1 MHALVTKNAG
11 NIYTV
16 LTDEGSTMQVTV
28 KGNFRIKGIK
38 STSPVVIGDHVEV
51 ADGMIT
57 SVADRKNYIVRK
69 SINLSKQSH
78 ILAAN
83 LDQCFLIVTI
93 NHPVTSTTFID
104 RFLATAE
111 AYNIPATLVFNKIDL
126 YDDDDREYLNGM
138 VNLYETI
145 GYPCLQVS
153 AATGEGMDDIR
164 NMLSGKVTLLSGHSG
179 VGKSTFINR
188 LLPHLNLRTAD
199 ISDAHDQG
207 MHTTTFSEMY
217 PVETDDNVDRGDD
230 NEKSA
235 SKANS
240 QWPMANGFIIDTP
253 GIKGFGAF
261 DMAKEDIG
269 DYFRDIFHFSQQCR
283 FNNCTHTHEPGCAV
297 IAAVERHDISQSRYN
312 SYLSMLNDEDE
323 AKYRTG
329 Y

>member
-16 LTDEGSTMQVTV
+16 LADDGTTMQVTV

-38 STSPVVIGDHVEV
+38 STSPVVIGDQVEV
-51 ADGMIT
+51 VDGMIT
-57 SVADRKNYIVRK
+57 AVADRKNYIVRK

-83 LDQCFLIVTI
+83 LDQCFLIVTVS
-93 NHPVTSTTFID
+93 HPVTSTTFID

-111 AYNIPATLVFNKIDL
+111 AYNIPAVLVFNKTDI
-126 YDDDDREYLNGM
+126 YDSSDMEYLDGM

-145 GYPCLQVS
+145 GYKCLKVS
-153 AATGEGMDDIR
+153 AATGEGMDKVSDL
-164 NMLSGKVTLLSGHSG
+164 LSGKVTLVSGHSG

-188 LLPHLNLRTAD
+188 ILPDLNLRTAD

-217 PVETDDNVDRGDD
+217 PID
-230 NEKSA
+230 A
-235 SKANS
+235 H
-240 QWPMANGFIIDTP
+240 GFIIDTP
-253 GIKGFGAF
+253 GIKGFGSF
-261 DMAKEDIG
+261 DMEKEDIG
-269 DYFRDIFHFSQQCR
+269 DYFREIFRYSQDCR

-297 IAAVERHDISQSRYN
+297 LEALERHDISQSRYN
-312 SYLSMLNDEDE
+312 SYLSMLEEDD
-323 AKYRTG
+323 KYRG
-329 Y
+329 

>member
-16 LTDEGSTMQVTV
+16 LADDGTTMQVTV

-38 STSPVVIGDHVEV
+38 STSPVVIGDQVEV
-51 ADGMIT
+51 VDGMIT
-57 SVADRKNYIVRK
+57 AVADRKNYIVRK

-83 LDQCFLIVTI
+83 LDQCFLIVTVS
-93 NHPVTSTTFID
+93 HPATSTTFID

-111 AYNIPATLVFNKIDL
+111 AYNIPAVLVFNKTDI
-126 YDDDDREYLNGM
+126 YDSSDMEYLDGM

-145 GYPCLQVS
+145 GYKCLKVS
-153 AATGEGMDDIR
+153 AATGEGMDKVSDL
-164 NMLSGKVTLLSGHSG
+164 LSGKVTLVSGHSG

-188 LLPHLNLRTAD
+188 ILPDLNLRTAD

-217 PVETDDNVDRGDD
+217 PID
-230 NEKSA
+230 A
-235 SKANS
+235 H
-240 QWPMANGFIIDTP
+240 GFIIDTP
-253 GIKGFGAF
+253 GIKGFGSF
-261 DMAKEDIG
+261 DMEKEDIG
-269 DYFRDIFHFSQQCR
+269 DYFREIFRYSQDCR

-297 IAAVERHDISQSRYN
+297 LEALERHDISQSRYN
-312 SYLSMLNDEDE
+312 SYLSMLEEDD
-323 AKYRTG
+323 KYRG
-329 Y
+329 

>member
-16 LTDEGSTMQVTV
+16 LADDGTTMQVTV

-38 STSPVVIGDHVEV
+38 STSPVVIGDQVEV
-51 ADGMIT
+51 VDGMIT
-57 SVADRKNYIVRK
+57 AVADRKNYIVRK

-83 LDQCFLIVTI
+83 LDQCFLIVTVS
-93 NHPVTSTTFID
+93 HPATSTTFID

-111 AYNIPATLVFNKIDL
+111 AYNIPAVLVFNKTDI
-126 YDDDDREYLNGM
+126 YDSSDMEYLDGM

-145 GYPCLQVS
+145 GYKCLKVS
-153 AATGEGMDDIR
+153 AATGEGMDKVSDL
-164 NMLSGKVTLLSGHSG
+164 LSGKVTLVSGHSG

-188 LLPHLNLRTAD
+188 ILPDLNLRTAD

-217 PVETDDNVDRGDD
+217 PID
-230 NEKSA
+230 A
-235 SKANS
+235 H
-240 QWPMANGFIIDTP
+240 GFIIDTP
-253 GIKGFGAF
+253 GIKGFGSF
-261 DMAKEDIG
+261 DMEKEDIG
-269 DYFRDIFHFSQQCR
+269 DYFREIFRFSQDCR

-297 IAAVERHDISQSRYN
+297 LEALERHDISQSRYN
-312 SYLSMLNDEDE
+312 SYLSMLEEDD
-323 AKYRTG
+323 KYRG
-329 Y
+329 

>member
-16 LTDEGSTMQVTV
+16 LADDGTTMQVTV

-38 STSPVVIGDHVEV
+38 STSPVVIGDQVEV
-51 ADGMIT
+51 VDGMIT
-57 SVADRKNYIVRK
+57 AVADRKNYIVRK

-83 LDQCFLIVTI
+83 LDQCFLIVTVS
-93 NHPVTSTTFID
+93 HPATSTTFID

-111 AYNIPATLVFNKIDL
+111 AYNIPAVLVFNKTDI
-126 YDDDDREYLNGM
+126 YDSSDMEYLDGM

-145 GYPCLQVS
+145 GYKCLKVS
-153 AATGEGMDDIR
+153 AATGDGMDKVSDLL
-164 NMLSGKVTLLSGHSG
+164 NGKVTLVSGHSG

-188 LLPHLNLRTAD
+188 ILPDLNLRTAD

-217 PVETDDNVDRGDD
+217 PID
-230 NEKSA
+230 A
-235 SKANS
+235 H
-240 QWPMANGFIIDTP
+240 GFIIDTP
-253 GIKGFGAF
+253 GIKGFGSF
-261 DMAKEDIG
+261 DMEKEDIG
-269 DYFRDIFHFSQQCR
+269 DYFREIFRYSQDCR

-297 IAAVERHDISQSRYN
+297 LEALERHDISQSRYN
-312 SYLSMLNDEDE
+312 SYLSMLEEDD
-323 AKYRTG
+323 KYRG
-329 Y
+329 

>member
-16 LTDEGSTMQVTV
+16 LADDGTTMQVTV

-38 STSPVVIGDHVEV
+38 STSPVVIGDQVEV
-51 ADGMIT
+51 VDGMIT
-57 SVADRKNYIVRK
+57 AVADRKNYIVRK

-83 LDQCFLIVTI
+83 LDQCFLIVTVS
-93 NHPVTSTTFID
+93 HPVTSTTFID

-111 AYNIPATLVFNKIDL
+111 AYNIPAVLVFNKTDI
-126 YDDDDREYLNGM
+126 YDSSDMEYLDGM

-145 GYPCLQVS
+145 GYKCLKVS
-153 AATGEGMDDIR
+153 AATGEGMDKVSDLL
-164 NMLSGKVTLLSGHSG
+164 NGKVTLVSGHSG

-188 LLPHLNLRTAD
+188 ILPDLNLRTAD

-217 PVETDDNVDRGDD
+217 PID
-230 NEKSA
+230 A
-235 SKANS
+235 H
-240 QWPMANGFIIDTP
+240 GFIIDTP
-253 GIKGFGAF
+253 GIKGFGSF
-261 DMAKEDIG
+261 DMEKEDIG
-269 DYFRDIFHFSQQCR
+269 DYFREIFRYSQDCR

-297 IAAVERHDISQSRYN
+297 LEALERHDISQSRYN
-312 SYLSMLNDEDE
+312 SYLSMLEEDD
-323 AKYRTG
+323 KYRG
-329 Y
+329 